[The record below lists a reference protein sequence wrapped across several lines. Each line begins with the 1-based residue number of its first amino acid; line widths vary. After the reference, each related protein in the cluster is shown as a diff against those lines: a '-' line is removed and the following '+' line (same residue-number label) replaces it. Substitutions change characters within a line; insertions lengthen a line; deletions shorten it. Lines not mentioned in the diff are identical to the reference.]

1 MSIENKK
8 DLIIDLYKQKHG
20 TVYIAKQTGYSVSYI
35 WKKLKD
41 WDVPIWSHHE
51 IASKYS
57 FNEHF
62 FDCIDTEEKAY
73 WLGFIYA
80 DGYITKGHLRNG
92 LGIAIS
98 IKDIDHLKKFKEA
111 IKATNPIRIYTS
123 KTGFKENTQYC
134 RLVLH
139 SKTLCDA
146 AIKQGVVEHKTN
158 ILKPPPF
165 LPDEL
170 KHHFIRGYIDGDG
183 CIACSHIKK
192 KTMVSLG
199 YTVKILGTEQ
209 ILDFIKKFV
218 EDHEI
223 TKIKRYYKRKPEH
236 IVQSL
241 EITGNRKAKQ
251 FLDYIYKDATVYL
264 ERKHQRYCD
273 LAELLNSRDAAKAA
287 KVKSPKLLEG
297 SGSNQI

>member
-1 MSIENKK
+1 MSIEDEK

-20 TVYIAKQTGYSVSYI
+20 STYLSKLTGYSPAYI
-35 WKKLKD
+35 CKKLKD
-41 WDVPIWSHHE
+41 WGVQIWSHHE

-62 FDCIDTEEKAY
+62 FDNINTEEKAY

-80 DGYITKGHLRNG
+80 DGYITKGYLRNG
-92 LGIAIS
+92 LGISIS

-111 IKATNPIRIYTS
+111 IQATNPIRTYIN

-134 RLVLH
+134 RLILH
-139 SKTLCDA
+139 SKKLCDTM
-146 AIKQGVVEHKTN
+146 IKQGVVEHKTN

-183 CIACSHIKK
+183 CIACSHRKK
-192 KTMVSLG
+192 KTMVSIE
-199 YTVKILGTEQ
+199 YAVKILGTEQ

-223 TKIKRYYKRKPEH
+223 AKINRYYKRKPEQ

-241 EITGNRKAKQ
+241 EIHGNKKVKQ
-251 FLDYIYKDATVYL
+251 FLDCLYKDATVYL
-264 ERKHQRYCD
+264 DRKYQRYCD
-273 LAELLNSRDAAKAA
+273 LTELSNSRLTVKAD
-287 KVKSPKLLEG
+287 K
-297 SGSNQI
+297 